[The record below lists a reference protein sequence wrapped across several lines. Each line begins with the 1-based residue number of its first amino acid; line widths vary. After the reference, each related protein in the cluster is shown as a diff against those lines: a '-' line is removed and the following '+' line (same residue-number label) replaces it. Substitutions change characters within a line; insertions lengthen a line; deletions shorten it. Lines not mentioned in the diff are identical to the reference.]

1 MEKLDKLIHNVP
13 SSELLERY
21 VLGMVMR
28 YDGSFEQLRES
39 LKGRNDFFHSL
50 RHRHIY
56 DAINYVFENSTK
68 IDYLLVK
75 EELERNKLLE
85 QIGGVE
91 YLAECVMADGTSANL
106 SDYIQ
111 RLLDLFV
118 RRELI
123 SVGDK
128 IRHEA
133 YEGQALADE
142 LMNNAEEYVFNLG
155 RFYSRDPYLH
165 ISEML
170 PEVVSLIKL
179 ARKNRELGIPRGVA
193 TGFYELDELTGG
205 WQKSNLII
213 LAARPGTGKTAM
225 ALNLAIN
232 AASNIRQQTPVA
244 FFSMEM
250 RCEELAYRLLSLT
263 SGVGLGKILDG
274 NLNDKEM
281 DKIIREGV
289 DFLMGC
295 PIFFDDEAGL
305 NMFNFRSKCRRLV
318 VQENVGMIIVDY
330 LQLMRG
336 HDRAM
341 NREQE
346 ISKISREMKT
356 LAKELNVP
364 IIALSQLNRNSES
377 RGGGRPMLSD
387 LRESGAIEQD
397 ADLVMFLSKPDYHN
411 TQDGDLRE
419 NNRDTILVDLT
430 IAKHRNGQTGEI
442 RLHFQGAYQKFTSNN
457 PNIDLLNS
465 SSNVRKFDID
475 DIIPSKHDGTDEVT
489 PF

>member
-1 MEKLDKLIHNVP
+1 
-13 SSELLERY
+13 
-21 VLGMVMR
+21 
-28 YDGSFEQLRES
+28 
-39 LKGRNDFFHSL
+39 
-50 RHRHIY
+50 
-56 DAINYVFENSTK
+56 
-68 IDYLLVK
+68 
-75 EELERNKLLE
+75 
-85 QIGGVE
+85 
-91 YLAECVMADGTSANL
+91 
-106 SDYIQ
+106 
-111 RLLDLFV
+111 
-118 RRELI
+118 
-123 SVGDK
+123 
-128 IRHEA
+128 
-133 YEGQALADE
+133 
-142 LMNNAEEYVFNLG
+142 
-155 RFYSRDPYLH
+155 
-165 ISEML
+165 
-170 PEVVSLIKL
+170 
-179 ARKNRELGIPRGVA
+179 
-193 TGFYELDELTGG
+193 
-205 WQKSNLII
+205 
-213 LAARPGTGKTAM
+213 
-225 ALNLAIN
+225 
-232 AASNIRQQTPVA
+232 
-244 FFSMEM
+244 M

-411 TQDGDLRE
+411 TQDGDLR
-419 NNRDTILVDLT
+419 
-430 IAKHRNGQTGEI
+430 K
-442 RLHFQGAYQKFTSNN
+442 
-457 PNIDLLNS
+457 
-465 SSNVRKFDID
+465 
-475 DIIPSKHDGTDEVT
+475 
-489 PF
+489 